1 MPYFLFSAIFMTEF
15 FKKLLTLRL
24 KTLMDSMTQYD
35 YFS

>member
-1 MPYFLFSAIFMTEF
+1 MPYFLFSAIFMADF

-24 KTLMDSMTQYD
+24 KTLIDSEAQYD